1 MNRNVSVAVLTA
13 LLTLAVV
20 FSFVVWLTVHTSQ
33 TPAPTSAR
41 YPGSEHH
48 SGRREDWESRE
59 EHEASRHEPRRNHE
73 QPGPLSARNDRNNWN
88 AQDARSEAAPGSCAT
103 LGIRCDTQYLAA
115 WSLPAAGSCRT
126 HEHNGY
132 PEPDPRC
139 TPGGVVP
146 GLTADT
152 LRDPAWSTRCVRNC
166 QSTEKQKH
174 ATYDWYA
181 LPPPAENSGETQ
193 TCELD
198 HLVPLELGGAD
209 GMGNIWPQC
218 GPEDVA
224 LRDRFF
230 KQKDIVENY
239 LAAKVRAGE
248 IPLEEAQRG
257 IAADWVQYLETAKA
271 FCHGSRC

>member
-1 MNRNVSVAVLTA
+1 MNRNLSAAVLAA
-13 LLTLAVV
+13 LLTLGAV
-20 FSFVVWLTVHTSQ
+20 FLFVVWFTAHTSN
-33 TPAPTSAR
+33 TPSSNVPNPPAAR
-41 YPGSEHH
+41 YPGTERRSD
-48 SGRREDWESRE
+48 RREDRDIPE
-59 EHEASRHEPRRNHE
+59 EREASRGEHRRSHEPSDPWNRR
-73 QPGPLSARNDRNNWN
+73 P
-88 AQDARSEAAPGSCAT
+88 EAAPGSCAS
-103 LGIRCDTQYLAA
+103 LGVPCDTQYLGA
-115 WSLPAAGSCRT
+115 WSLPAAGSCHT

-132 PEPDPRC
+132 PEPDPHC

-146 GLTADT
+146 GLTAAT
-152 LRDPAWSTRCVRNC
+152 LRDPAWSTHCIRNC

-181 LPPPAENSGETQ
+181 LPIPAENSGETQ

-218 GPEDVA
+218 GPDDVA
-224 LRDRFF
+224 LRERFF
-230 KQKDIVENY
+230 KQKDVVENY

-271 FCHGSRC
+271 FCRGSRC